1 LESIGP
7 PPKGSRKLKIP
18 QISWVMKLTM
28 RNGMQRP
35 KTPFLEVFAMK
46 CSIELEITRM
56 LMLYGPTFVLYM
68 KGPRVTVRSGIIL
81 L

>member
-1 LESIGP
+1 
-7 PPKGSRKLKIP
+7 
-18 QISWVMKLTM
+18 M